1 MTEYEIY
8 DLILT
13 QQAGVNAALAIYLS
27 LVSAYL
33 VIAFFAGKQ
42 LNRSQALTVSTLF
55 VVAAFMFVGVMYV
68 RSREI
73 FRLSAQLETISDGAP
88 AALPG
93 FGAPVFFILL
103 FGGVV
108 ASLKFMWDVR
118 RRNES

>member
-13 QQAGVNAALAIYLS
+13 HQAGVNAALAIYLS

-33 VIAFFAGKQ
+33 VIAFFVGKQ
-42 LNRSQALTVSTLF
+42 LNRSQAVTVSALF
-55 VVAAFMFVGVMYV
+55 VVAALMFVGVMYV

-73 FRLSAQLETISDGAP
+73 FRLSAQLETISESAP
-88 AALPG
+88 AMLPVY
-93 FGAPVFFILL
+93 GAPVFFVLL